1 MIVGLGTD
9 LVEVARIAAAA
20 ERRGPALL
28 ARLFTAG
35 EIGYCET
42 RHYRFESF
50 AARFAAKEA
59 FLKAL
64 GTGARDGISWQDIEV
79 VRDARGRPEL
89 RLTGRAHELAAERG
103 VTNAFVSLSHTRTLA
118 TAVVVLES

>member
-1 MIVGLGTD
+1 MIIGLGTD
-9 LVEVARIAAAA
+9 LIEVARIAAAA

-28 ARLFTAG
+28 ERLFTAR

-64 GTGARDGISWQDIEV
+64 GTGVRDGISWHDIEV
-79 VRDARGRPEL
+79 VRDALGRPEL
-89 RLTGRAHELAAERG
+89 RLTGRALELAEERG
-103 VTNAFVSLSHTRTLA
+103 VSSAFVSLSHTRSLA